1 MLPNLPYNISQG
13 VRGMNKVENTTL
25 DNILKEAK
33 IEFMDKGYQN
43 ASLRVIVKKA
53 GVTTGAFYGYY
64 KNKAQLFDALVE
76 EQYDYTIK
84 LYKDTLDE
92 FFSSTPEEQSINM
105 IEITYKCMS
114 KLKDYMYENFDV
126 FKMIL
131 CCSEGTK
138 YKHMIHEMAEMDIQ
152 ATRNFSKTIAQV
164 LEGTKEVNPVLE
176 HILTSGMFTGFF
188 ELVVHNV
195 PREEADEYINQLL
208 EFYSAGWGKI
218 MGF

>member
-1 MLPNLPYNISQG
+1 
-13 VRGMNKVENTTL
+13 MNKVENTTL

-43 ASLRVIVKKA
+43 ASLREIVRKA

-64 KNKAQLFDALVE
+64 KNKEQLFDALVE
-76 EQYDYTIK
+76 EQYEYTIK

-92 FFSSTPEEQSINM
+92 FFSSTPEEQYRNM

-114 KLKDYMYENFDV
+114 ELKDYMYDNFDA

-131 CCSEGTK
+131 CCSDGTK
-138 YKHMIHEMAEMDIQ
+138 YKHMIHDMAEMDIE
-152 ATRNFSKTIAQV
+152 ATRNFSKTIDKV
-164 LEGTKEVNPVLE
+164 LDGAKEVNPVLE

-195 PREEADEYINQLL
+195 PKEEADDYINQLL
-208 EFYSAGWGKI
+208 DFYSAGWGKI